1 MQYQELPVP
10 TDLQTHLLAVWV
22 VEGAVG
28 ELIRV
33 TPDGCTDLIAHDAR
47 ATKVRFVGP
56 MTRARVVALR
66 CERSVGVQ
74 LRPGTLATVRSGLR
88 LRDVRD
94 LEIEIV
100 GLRGSVDPIDG
111 ILDLVRTMVSDK
123 SIMRHP
129 DVDRVLDAMA
139 VGAGPLDALYRRL
152 GLRERTVQRLFDRF
166 VGLTP
171 RQTAS
176 VLRQRQA
183 TRVLRAGQGD
193 LADLASELG
202 YADQAHL
209 TRDYRAQVG
218 LPSGRYREEIRGVGF
233 VQDAAASRRRD

>member
-10 TDLQTHLLAVWV
+10 AELRTHLQTVWV
-22 VEGAVG
+22 VEGKVG

-33 TPDGCTDLIAHDAR
+33 TPDGCTDLLAHDGR
-47 ATKVRFVGP
+47 ATEVRFVGP

-66 CERSVGVQ
+66 SPRSVGAQ
-74 LRPGTLATVRSGLR
+74 LRPGTLAAVRAGLR

-94 LEIEIV
+94 REVEIV
-100 GLRGSVDPIDG
+100 GLRASADPIDG
-111 ILDLVRTMVSDK
+111 ILDLVRTMVSDGA
-123 SIMRHP
+123 ITRHP
-129 DVDRVLDAMA
+129 DVDRVLGAMA
-139 VGAGPLDALYRRL
+139 TGPGPLDALYRRL
-152 GLRERTVQRLFDRF
+152 GVRERTVQRLFDRF
-166 VGLTP
+166 VGLTSK
-171 RQTAS
+171 QTAA

-193 LADLASELG
+193 LAALASELG

-218 LPSGRYREEIRGVGF
+218 LPPGRYRAEIRGVGF
-233 VQDAAASRRRD
+233 VQDVAASRRPD